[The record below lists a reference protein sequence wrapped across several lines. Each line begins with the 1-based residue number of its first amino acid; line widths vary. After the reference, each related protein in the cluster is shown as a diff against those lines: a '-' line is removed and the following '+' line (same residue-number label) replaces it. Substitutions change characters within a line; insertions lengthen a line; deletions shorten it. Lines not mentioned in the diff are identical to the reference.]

1 MIIGYQS
8 EDKLV
13 YHYFPLDKKARIVRL
28 HPVICWLKKMWLTIN
43 DQRLKCYCHEL
54 FDIFYIALVRYSN
67 VYEYFDV

>member
-28 HPVICWLKKMWLTIN
+28 HPVICWLKKM
-43 DQRLKCYCHEL
+43 
-54 FDIFYIALVRYSN
+54 
-67 VYEYFDV
+67 